1 MRKLLVSFMLI
12 TSMLNAQEDAISQF
26 AYNLLKRVND
36 FIGEGEYLEAENEL
50 SNISSKYYKNE
61 QSYERALINQLFG
74 QLYAMQGKFAE
85 SIPWFEKALKYTNLP
100 RTSAQQI
107 RFNLSQSL
115 FQTGEFDKTIDV
127 LLDYFKV
134 AERYKLPVNT
144 STHVFAAFSY
154 ARKENLDR
162 AYYHIN
168 IANALSAKPN
178 KSWIEFQ
185 FAIAMRLSK
194 FEDAELLGQRLI
206 FLDPYK
212 KSYWEQ
218 LSGVFYVNNKEI
230 SALSSIELAYENKT
244 LDEEEDFLLLAKYYM
259 FKETPRRAAEVLEFA
274 FNSKLVKKEVDNLEL
289 LATSFFLSKD
299 LKKGIAILKDAEK
312 LTDDPKI
319 AFKLGTYAFDNEDYK
334 LAIDS
339 LQSAKEKG
347 WDEYPGRIELL
358 IGISYL
364 ELEDKEKSLEYLSL
378 AKEFEKI
385 EDTADAWMSYVNS
398 VAF

>member
-1 MRKLLVSFMLI
+1 MRKLLISFALI

-50 SNISSKYYKNE
+50 LNISSKYYKNE

-74 QLYAMQGKFAE
+74 QLYAMQGKFSE

-144 STHVFAAFSY
+144 SAHVFAAFSY
-154 ARKENLDR
+154 ARKENLNG

-168 IANALSAKPN
+168 IANTLSAKPN

-194 FEDAELLGQRLI
+194 FDDAELLGQRLI

-230 SALSSIELAYENKT
+230 SALSSIELAYENKA

-259 FKETPRRAAEVLEFA
+259 FKEAPRRAVEVLEFA
-274 FNSKLVKKEVDNLEL
+274 FNSGLVKREVDNLEL
-289 LATSFFLSKD
+289 LATAYFLSKD
-299 LKKGIAILKDAEK
+299 LKKGIAILTDAEK

-334 LAIDS
+334 LAINS

-358 IGISYL
+358 MGISYL
-364 ELEDKEKSLEYLSL
+364 ELEDRDKSLEYLSL

-385 EDTADAWMSYVNS
+385 KDTADAWMSYVNS

>member
-1 MRKLLVSFMLI
+1 VRKLLVSFMLI

-134 AERYKLPVNT
+134 AERYKLPINT

-218 LSGVFYVNNKEI
+218 LSGVFLCK
-230 SALSSIELAYENKT
+230 
-244 LDEEEDFLLLAKYYM
+244 
-259 FKETPRRAAEVLEFA
+259 
-274 FNSKLVKKEVDNLEL
+274 
-289 LATSFFLSKD
+289 
-299 LKKGIAILKDAEK
+299 
-312 LTDDPKI
+312 
-319 AFKLGTYAFDNEDYK
+319 
-334 LAIDS
+334 
-339 LQSAKEKG
+339 
-347 WDEYPGRIELL
+347 
-358 IGISYL
+358 
-364 ELEDKEKSLEYLSL
+364 
-378 AKEFEKI
+378 
-385 EDTADAWMSYVNS
+385 
-398 VAF
+398 